1 MRDSGVRGATRGSR
15 AAGGKSTRPR
25 RATINDVARL
35 AGVSKKTVSRVT
47 NEFPSVTTATRQRV
61 LEAIKLVNYVPDPQA
76 RGLAFRRSMLVGFIY
91 DNPNPQ
97 YIVSAQ
103 QGLLEGLKGTGFE
116 LIVRPCNRASADFL
130 PEMRALIE
138 QRRLAGVVLFPSVSE
153 DERLAHLL
161 LELGCPYVRV
171 ASVSLDEPAKSL
183 VTHDAR
189 GAADAARHIA
199 GLGHTRIGH
208 ISGPMTFRSAHE
220 RRRGFVAGLTEAGL
234 TLPERYVRQA
244 GYTFESGLEA
254 ARELLRLRSPPS
266 AIFTGNDEMAV
277 GVYQA
282 ARDCGIG
289 IPGELSVIGYDDSPI
304 ASRVWPA
311 LTTVRLPIVDMARTA
326 AAMLFAQEE
335 GRTLSAPPVTP
346 ALVVRASTA
355 RAA

>member
-1 MRDSGVRGATRGSR
+1 
-15 AAGGKSTRPR
+15 
-25 RATINDVARL
+25 
-35 AGVSKKTVSRVT
+35 VT
-47 NEFPSVTTATRQRV
+47 AETRQRV
-61 LEAIKLVNYVPDPQA
+61 QEAIALVNYVPDPQA

-103 QGLLEGLKGTGFE
+103 QGLLDGLKGTGFE
-116 LIVRPCNRASADFL
+116 LIVRPCNRASAEFL

-138 QRRLAGVVLFPSVSE
+138 QRKLAGVVLFPSVSE
-153 DERLAHLL
+153 DERLAQVLA
-161 LELGCPYVRV
+161 ELGCPYVRV
-171 ASVSLDEPAKSL
+171 ASISLDEPARSL

-199 GLGHTRIGH
+199 SLGHGRIGH

-220 RRRGFVAGLTEAGL
+220 RRRGFAEGLAEAGL
-234 TLPERYVRQA
+234 SLPDRYVKQA
-244 GYTFESGLEA
+244 GYTFETGVEA
-254 ARELLRLRSPPS
+254 ARQLLQLRSRPS

-282 ARDCGIG
+282 ARDCGIE
-289 IPGELSVIGYDDSPI
+289 IPTGLSVIGYDDSPI

-326 AAMLFAQEE
+326 AAMLFAQEQ
-335 GRTLSAPPVTP
+335 GKTLTAAPINPN
-346 ALVVRASTA
+346 LVVRASTA